1 MSNWNSTDTGLP
13 LFDPYTGEKNP
24 YLEQEEITHRFNS
37 QTGEEK
43 AVRDFEKTYPELA
56 IAWKETQD
64 EQYVLFARKMM
75 DYGLSNIALGSNLE
89 DPEDVNL
96 SLTGIW
102 LRINDKINRL
112 KNLLKRKGRN
122 YVKDEPMI
130 DSFLDIANYG
140 IIAMLVIRNKWKK

>member
-1 MSNWNSTDTGLP
+1 MSQWIMTSTGTV
-13 LFDPYTGEKNP
+13 EVK
-24 YLEQEEITHRFNS
+24 EEEMPKYNS

-43 AVRDFEKTYPELA
+43 AVRDFEKTYPQLA
-56 IAWKETQD
+56 TAWKETQE
-64 EQYVLFARKMM
+64 EQYVLFAKKMM
-75 DYGLSNIALGSNLE
+75 DYGLSNISLGSNME

-96 SLTGIW
+96 SLTGVW

-122 YVKDEPMI
+122 YVTDEPMI

-140 IIAMLVIRNKWKK
+140 IIAMLVMRGKWKK

>member
-1 MSNWNSTDTGLP
+1 MSDTGTVEVKAHEEHL
-13 LFDPYTGEKNP
+13 EKYNA
-24 YLEQEEITHRFNS
+24 H
-37 QTGEEK
+37 TGEEK
-43 AVRDFEKTYPELA
+43 AVSDFEKTYPTLA
-56 IAWKETQD
+56 QAWKETQD

-75 DYGLSNIALGSNLE
+75 DYGLSNISLGSTLDNQ
-89 DPEDVNL
+89 EDVDM

-122 YVKDEPMI
+122 YVENEPMI

-140 IIAMLVIRNKWKK
+140 IIAMLVMRGKWKK